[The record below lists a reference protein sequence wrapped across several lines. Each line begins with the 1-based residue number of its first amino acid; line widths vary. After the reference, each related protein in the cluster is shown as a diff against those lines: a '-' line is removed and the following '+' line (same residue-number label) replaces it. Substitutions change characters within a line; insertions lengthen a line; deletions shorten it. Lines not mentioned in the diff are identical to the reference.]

1 MRLVMANQ
9 GRKVRRG
16 SRAGKKV
23 QARKVADGGGAG
35 AEAGKKTFAG
45 MDRGD
50 LVKMISSWDAARH
63 SERRGRVVMPS
74 LNPKKRVSP
83 TERLEIARKVE
94 AAEQN
99 VGFVKRAIE
108 GPARLVGN
116 LLPQSLAGN
125 ADFEAEI
132 EEKVGARFRHPRA
145 FDAAGTFDFNDW
157 QAWVRESKIRSGDC
171 LTVLA
176 EGPDGA
182 ARVMCYEGTQIGDG
196 MGRKDKPGNLY
207 DGVFLDRFG
216 GRAGFQLLD
225 EDGKPGRVVP
235 RDRAIYHSIGGR
247 AGRVRSVSGLAHA
260 VANFLDMVEILA
272 DTKHAVK
279 VAALWGAWIEQAANA
294 ETGEDPGEDLRGFL
308 QAAGETAELAEVEGL
323 ADGETLPDGNI
334 LSVEDVVQGGRF
346 QEFAPGRTMKTMNDS
361 RPHPNVLGLL
371 SWLIRDMAW
380 GLPHGGLSP
389 EVLWDASSMNGPG
402 MRFVM
407 AETRRFVADEQ
418 ERMRRDCQKLW
429 MYFAAKEAQ
438 RGNLTIPAE
447 LAGTWYRASWIPQAD
462 LTIDRGRDG
471 KLDQALMAD
480 GLMTREEWWARQG
493 KDWKTEEAKVIREE
507 AWIREQREAAGLEAA
522 AE

>member
-1 MRLVMANQ
+1 MGDLSSKSGAKKR
-9 GRKVRRG
+9 RRG
-16 SRAGKKV
+16 SRGGKKV
-23 QARKVADGGGAG
+23 QARK
-35 AEAGKKTFAG
+35 AEGKTWNGHSRA
-45 MDRGD
+45 D
-50 LVKMISSWDAARH
+50 LVKMISSWDGARI

-74 LNPKKRVSP
+74 LNPKKRISP
-83 TERLEIARKVE
+83 TERVEIARKVE

-99 VGFVKRAIE
+99 VGFVRRAIA

-116 LLPQSLAGN
+116 LKPQSAAGD
-125 ADFEAEI
+125 AAFEGEI
-132 EEKVGARFRHPRA
+132 ESAVLARFTHPRA
-145 FDAAGTFDFNDW
+145 FDAAGEFDFYGW
-157 QAWVRESKIRSGDC
+157 QAWVRESKIRHGDC
-171 LTVLA
+171 LTVLG

-196 MGRKDKPGNLY
+196 AGRKDKPANLY

-225 EDGKPGRVVP
+225 EEGKAGRVVP
-235 RDRAIYHSIGGR
+235 RDRAIYHGIGGR

-279 VAALWGAWIEQAANA
+279 IAALWGAWIEQAANA
-294 ETGEDPGEDLRGFL
+294 ETGDDPGEDLRGFL
-308 QAAGETAELAEVEGL
+308 EAAGESAEVAGL
-323 ADGETLPDGNI
+323 DQLDTGETPDDGRV
-334 LSVEDVVQGGRF
+334 LSVEEVTQGGRF
-346 QEFAPGRTMKTMNDS
+346 QEFAPGRTMKTMTDA

-380 GLPHGGLSP
+380 GLPHGGISP

-418 ERMRRDCQKLW
+418 ERMRRDCQKVW
-429 MYFAAKEAQ
+429 MYFAAKEIQ
-438 RGNLTIPAE
+438 RGALTVPAAMAE
-447 LAGTWYRASWIPQAD
+447 SWYQASWIPAAD

-471 KLDQALMAD
+471 KLDRELLAD

-493 KDWKTEEAKVIREE
+493 KDWKTEEEKAIKEE
-507 AWIREQREAAGLEAA
+507 AWIREKREAAGLSG
-522 AE
+522 

>member
-1 MRLVMANQ
+1 MGQ
-9 GRKVRRG
+9 DSKKSRRG
-16 SRAGKKV
+16 TRAGKKV
-23 QARKVADGGGAG
+23 QARKAASKRPVDGLP
-35 AEAGKKTFAG
+35 KTKS
-45 MDRGD
+45 D

-74 LNPKKRVSP
+74 LNPKRRVSP
-83 TERLEIARKVE
+83 TERLEISRKVE

-116 LLPQSLAGN
+116 LHPQSQAGN

-132 EEKVGARFRHPRA
+132 EEKVGNRFKNHLA
-145 FDAAGTFDFNDW
+145 FDAAGNFDFNDW
-157 QAWVRESKIRSGDC
+157 QTWVRESKIRTGDC

-176 EGPDGA
+176 SGPDGA
-182 ARVMCYEGTQIGDG
+182 ARVMCYEGNQIGDG
-196 MGRKDKPGNLY
+196 QGRRDQPENLY
-207 DGVFLDRFG
+207 DGIFLDRFG
-216 GRAGFQLLD
+216 GRSGFQLLD
-225 EDGKPGRVVP
+225 DEGKAAKVVS
-235 RDRAIYHSIGGR
+235 RDRSIYHSIGGR

-260 VANFLDMVEILA
+260 VANFLDMVEIIA

-279 VAALWGAWIEQAANA
+279 VAALWGAWIEQAANT
-294 ETGEDPGEDLRGFL
+294 ENNEDPGEDLRGFL
-308 QAAGETAELAEVEGL
+308 EAAGETAEIAEVEGL
-323 ADGETLPDGNI
+323 ASGETLPDGNI

-346 QEFAPGRTMKTMNDS
+346 QEFAPGQSLQTMNDT

-389 EVLWDASSMNGPG
+389 EVLWDASKMNGPG

-418 ERMRRDCQKLW
+418 ERMRRDCQKIW
-429 MYFAAKEAQ
+429 MYFAAKESK
-438 RGNLTIPAE
+438 RGNLVIPAE
-447 LAGTWYRASWIPQAD
+447 LQATWWKTSWIPQAD

-471 KLDQALMAD
+471 KLDLALLD
-480 GLMTREEWWARQG
+480 QGLMTREEWWARQG
-493 KDWKTEEAKVIREE
+493 KDWKTEEAKVAKEKAYIN
-507 AWIREQREAAGLEAA
+507 EQRAAAGLVD
-522 AE
+522 